1 MGDIKRIY
9 VPTGK
14 APHGQTWKN
23 FIEKKKKNGEVKREG
38 GREGRWDGRKA
49 YWVISQGVK

>member
-1 MGDIKRIY
+1 MGYIKRIY

-23 FIEKKKKNGEVKREG
+23 FGERKKEK
-38 GREGRWDGRKA
+38 
-49 YWVISQGVK
+49 Q

>member
-1 MGDIKRIY
+1 MAQ
-9 VPTGK
+9 PGK
-14 APHGQTWKN
+14 ISLK
-23 FIEKKKKNGEVKREG
+23 EKKKNSEVKREG